1 MDARTISAHRSFL
14 KACKQPMKNL
24 EGIEAVDRR
33 GFMAYMSALGLGGT
47 LLPGLLWAQ
56 LQERGP

>member
-1 MDARTISAHRSFL
+1 
-14 KACKQPMKNL
+14 MKDL

-33 GFMAYMSALGLGGT
+33 GFMAYMSALGVGGT

-56 LQERGP
+56 LQERGEITSEILADAGAVAGLDFTE